1 MRTLARPGQGRLLTA
16 LVGLALTATSTA
28 GAQTESPRLPDAWPG
43 TWSGEMVN
51 LGSGA
56 ASDPISVSLRVS
68 PLGDG
73 SYEWRT
79 VYGDDVENGLRDYRL
94 VPAPASSSTDFLID
108 EQNGILLQA
117 RLLGSSLVTPFRV
130 ENRTFLS
137 RYTLEAEDRLIHE
150 IIFWSDENPL
160 ETMGTGSTGEDGQ
173 PVSSMFPGGIQ
184 RSVLRRVPPP
194 E

>member
-1 MRTLARPGQGRLLTA
+1 MRTLTRPGPGRLLTA
-16 LVGLALTATSTA
+16 LVGLTLTATTTA
-28 GAQTESPRLPDAWPG
+28 GAQTESPRLPEVWLG
-43 TWSGEMVN
+43 TWSGEMLN

-56 ASDPISVSLRVS
+56 ASDPISVLLLISAFD
-68 PLGDG
+68 DG

-79 VYGDDVENGLRDYRL
+79 VYGDDLENGLRDYRL

-108 EQNGILLQA
+108 ERNGILLQA

-130 ENRTFLS
+130 GNRTFLS

-150 IIFWSDENPL
+150 IIFWSDDDPL

-194 E
+194 D